1 MAKSLIL
8 ANGNIF
14 VGLNA
19 SGFVSDFFFPYVGTE
34 NHVRGEA
41 HRIGIWQHNKLSW
54 LDSGDWNIEID
65 LEKDTFVGVM
75 KCFNK
80 HTNLEL
86 HFVNAV
92 YNEKNIFLREVT
104 VVNHGEHTEDIKIFF
119 HQVFSIYG
127 TPQEDTAYYDPVK
140 NAIIHYEGR
149 RFFLIYGQT
158 SDVAFNDYSVGL
170 YGIEGKE
177 GTFKDAEDGILSK
190 NNVEHGHGDS
200 TFSIPLTLHKNEPKK
215 VYYWITVGETK
226 AEVYDLHEYIK
237 YKSPDQ
243 LLESTSKFWKAWL
256 ARQDYLK
263 CTLTSNRQIE
273 LFKKSL
279 FYIRGNIDNRGAILA
294 SGDSDML
301 QHGRDTYSY
310 MWPRD
315 GAMTVMALLLVGEY
329 NISKHF
335 FKFCND
341 VIEPDGY
348 LMHKYRADRSLG
360 SSWHPF
366 VRDGVPI
373 LPIQEDETAL
383 VLVALWEYY
392 NKTKDIEFI
401 EIHYNDVIKRMATF
415 LMDFTD
421 PLTSLPL
428 PSYDLWEEKHGV
440 STFTS
445 AATYAGL
452 IAGTKF
458 AKLFEKEDD
467 ERMFSTS
474 AQKMKSAILT
484 HLYDKELG
492 MFVKLLNTK
501 NGVVSYD
508 KTIDMSSIY
517 GIFAYGVLDV
527 NDPIVATCIKTIESK
542 LRIHTGIDGV
552 PRYEKDRYYIQVE
565 GVPNPWYITTLW
577 LAQYYALTATTN
589 DDLEIVRY
597 WLNWTVTHSPL
608 SGVLSEQLHPFTGEQ
623 LSATPLTWSH
633 AEYVRTI
640 MDYHAALLRLG
651 LCQQE
656 EISQETIV
664 S

>member
-14 VGLNA
+14 VGLNQ

-41 HRIGIWQHNKLSW
+41 HRIGVWQHNKLSW
-54 LDSGDWNIEID
+54 LDSGDWTTEIN
-65 LEKDTFVGVM
+65 LSRDTFIGTM

-80 HTNLEL
+80 STNLEIL
-86 HFVNAV
+86 FTNVV
-92 YNEKNIFLREVT
+92 YNEKNIFLREVKVT
-104 VVNHGEHTEDIKIFF
+104 NHGEHSEDIKLFF

-140 NAIIHYEGR
+140 NTIIHYEGR
-149 RFFLIYGQT
+149 RVFLIYGET
-158 SDVAFNDYSVGL
+158 SDIPFDDYTVGL

-177 GTFKDAEDGILSK
+177 GTFKDAEDGVLSK

-200 TFSIPLTLHKNEPKK
+200 TFSIPFTLHKGETKDA
-215 VYYWITVGETK
+215 YYWITVGETK
-226 AEVYDLHEYIK
+226 AEVYELHDYIK
-237 YKSPDQ
+237 YRRPDELIKS
-243 LLESTSKFWKAWL
+243 TTKFWKAWL
-256 ARQDYLK
+256 TRQDYVT
-263 CTLTSNRQIE
+263 CDMTSERQLD

-341 VIEPDGY
+341 VLEPDGY
-348 LMHKYRADRSLG
+348 LMHKYKADRSLG

-366 VRDGVPI
+366 VRDGKPI

-392 NKTKDIEFI
+392 QKTKDIEFI
-401 EIHYNDVIKRMATF
+401 EMHYNTVIKRMATF
-415 LMDFTD
+415 LVDFTD
-421 PLTSLPL
+421 KETGLPL

-452 IAGTKF
+452 VAGAKF
-458 AKLFEKEDD
+458 AKLFEKEND
-467 ERMFSTS
+467 EKLFTDT
-474 AQKMKSAILT
+474 AIKMKEAILSL
-484 HLYDKELG
+484 LYDKDLK
-492 MFVKLLNTK
+492 MFVKLRTTK
-501 NGVVSYD
+501 NSEVIYD

-517 GIFAYGVLDV
+517 GIFAYGVLDAH
-527 NDPIVATCIKTIESK
+527 DPLVKESIKTIEEK
-542 LRIHTGIDGV
+542 LRIHTGIDGI
-552 PRYEKDRYYIQVE
+552 PRYEGDRYYLQVE

-577 LAQYYALTATTN
+577 LAQYYARVAKSN
-589 DDLEIVRY
+589 EDLEVVRY
-597 WLNWTVTHSPL
+597 WLNWTITHSPL

-640 MDYHAALLRLG
+640 MEYHTALARLG
-651 LCQQE
+651 ICE
-656 EISQETIV
+656 MRKEDTN
-664 S
+664 

>member
-19 SGFVSDFFFPYVGTE
+19 SGFVSDFFFPYVGVE

-41 HRIGIWQHNKLSW
+41 HRIGVWQHNKLSW

-65 LEKDTFVGVM
+65 LNNDTFVGTM

-86 HFVNAV
+86 RITNVV
-92 YNEKNIFLREVT
+92 YNEKNIFLREIEVI
-104 VVNHGEHTEDIKIFF
+104 NHGEHKEDIKLFF

-149 RFFLIYGQT
+149 RVFMMYGES
-158 SDVAFNDYSVGL
+158 SDIPFDDFSVGL

-177 GTFKDAEDGILSK
+177 GTWKDAEDGALSK
-190 NNVEHGHGDS
+190 NPIEHGHVDS
-200 TFSIPLTLHKNEPKK
+200 VFSIPLTVHKNETKTA
-215 VYYWITVGETK
+215 YYWIAVGETK
-226 AEVYDLHEYIK
+226 AEVYELHDYIK
-237 YKSPDQ
+237 YRSPSQ
-243 LLESTSKFWKAWL
+243 LIESTTKFWKAWL
-256 ARQDYLK
+256 TRQDYLECDITEK
-263 CTLTSNRQIE
+263 RQLE

-366 VRDGVPI
+366 VRDGLPI

-392 NKTKDIEFI
+392 QKTKDIEFI
-401 EIHYNDVIKRMATF
+401 EGHYNTVIKRMATF
-415 LMDFTD
+415 LTDFTD
-421 PLTSLPL
+421 PHTGLPL

-445 AATYAGL
+445 ASVYAGL
-452 IAGTKF
+452 IAGAKF
-458 AKLFEKEDD
+458 AKLFEKEND
-467 ERMFSTS
+467 EKLFND
-474 AQKMKSAILT
+474 AAVKMKEAILT
-484 HLYDKELG
+484 YLYDKDLK

-501 NGVVSYD
+501 NGVLVYD

-517 GIFAYGVLDV
+517 AIFAYGVLDID
-527 NDPIVATCIKTIESK
+527 DPLVEESIKTIEEK

-552 PRYEKDRYYIQVE
+552 PRYEKDRYYVQVD

-577 LAQYYALTATTN
+577 LAQYYARTARKAE
-589 DDLEIVRY
+589 DIQIVEY
-597 WLNWTVTHSPL
+597 WLNWVVKHSPL

-633 AEYVRTI
+633 AEYVRTV
-640 MDYHAALLRLG
+640 MCYHDALVRLG
-651 LCQQE
+651 ICKVVE
-656 EISQETIV
+656 K
-664 S
+664 